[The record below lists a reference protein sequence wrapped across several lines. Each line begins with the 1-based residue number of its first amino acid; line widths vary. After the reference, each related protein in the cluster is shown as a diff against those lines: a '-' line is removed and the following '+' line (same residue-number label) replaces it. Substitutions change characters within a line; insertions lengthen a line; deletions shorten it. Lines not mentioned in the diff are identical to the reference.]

1 MVREPEMKPSKVKKE
16 DLLKTM
22 MAPDQLEEAVVE
34 PTMPTEQANSESD
47 DEVKIKPTT
56 PPKLN
61 KIKVQKDVVP
71 NRVAEMI
78 RDN

>member
-1 MVREPEMKPSKVKKE
+1 MVREAEMKPQKAKKE
-16 DLLKTM
+16 DMLKTV
-22 MAPDQLEEAVVE
+22 MAPDQQEEAVVE

-61 KIKVQKDVVP
+61 KIKVQKELVP
-71 NRVAEMI
+71 NKVAEMI
-78 RDN
+78 REN